1 MERNQGAMDGMAKR
15 ETAEGGEG
23 MHLRVAGKVQGV
35 GFRPAAWRVAR
46 RLGLGGWVRNDA
58 SGAEVLLLGDR
69 ERCGRFLEE
78 LRKELPGVAGI
89 GSVEGS
95 WPPPAGAPEG
105 KRGEF
110 AILESPVP
118 GEGIR
123 SAGVLPDLA
132 TCPECLEEL
141 FDPRN
146 RRYLYP
152 FVNCTACGPRSSI
165 LLRLPYDRPNTTM
178 GGFRMCKACEEEYR
192 SPGNR
197 RFHAQPN
204 ACPACGPR
212 LEWVAPE
219 GGRRALR
226 EEALEAAVRALRE
239 GKIVA
244 VKGIGGFH
252 LMVDARDAAAVAR
265 LRRRKRR
272 ESKPLAVMYPSM
284 EALEADCAVSAAERA
299 ALASPE
305 APIVLAWWREGRD
318 VSVAAEA
325 LAPGLPW
332 LGVFLPYSPLHH
344 LLLRGAGFPVV
355 ATSGNLTDE
364 PICTGNE
371 EALARLA
378 GVADAFLLHDRP
390 IARPLDD
397 SVVAYAGEVRI
408 CVRRGRGMAPYSV
421 ALPDGPE
428 GTMAAGGE
436 LKNAPALCVGGEV
449 LVGPHVGDLEHEG
462 VVRLWGRTVAD
473 LLALRG
479 VERPSRWVADAHPGY
494 ASAREAE
501 REAESAG
508 VACVRIA
515 HHAAHVAG
523 CMAEN
528 GVERPALG
536 IAWDGTGWGGV
547 GDGGVIR
554 GGEFLACANRWTAR
568 RVASLREFPLAG
580 GDAAVR
586 EPRRTALGIWH
597 ELGEAEGRDG
607 GFAQEEAALLRSQLR
622 SGVNVWRCSSAGRL
636 FDAFAALLGICA
648 VNRHEGEAPMFLEAE
663 AWRAARAGE
672 AAVAYP
678 FGLEGEVLD
687 WAPMWRAVAASEE
700 PVARRAFR
708 IHATFAAMMRA
719 VARRE
724 GVADVCLSGGC
735 FQNRLLLRMTM
746 EGLAGDGFRVHVQR
760 VVPPNDAGVG
770 FGQLAALG

>member
-1 MERNQGAMDGMAKR
+1 MNEKATMEDGAGR
-15 ETAEGGEG
+15 EGV
-23 MHLRVAGKVQGV
+23 HLRVAGKVQGV

-58 SGAEVLLLGDR
+58 AGAEVLLLGNR

-78 LRKELPGVAGI
+78 LRRELPGVAGI
-89 GSVEGS
+89 EAVERR
-95 WPPPAGAPEG
+95 WPPPAGVPEG
-105 KRGEF
+105 SREEF
-110 AILESPVP
+110 AILESPDP
-118 GEGIR
+118 GVGVR

-132 TCPECLEEL
+132 TCPECLREMA
-141 FDPRN
+141 DPKD

-152 FVNCTACGPRSSI
+152 FTNCTACGPRSSI

-212 LEWVAPE
+212 LEWAE
-219 GGRRALR
+219 SGGGRRVLR
-226 EEALEAAVRALRE
+226 EEALEAALRALRE

-265 LRRRKRR
+265 LRHRKRR

-284 EALEADCAVSAAERA
+284 AALEADCAVSVAERR
-299 ALASPE
+299 ALGSPE
-305 APIVLAWWREGRD
+305 APIVLVWQRAGSI
-318 VSVAAEA
+318 SVAAEE

-332 LGVFLPYSPLHH
+332 LGVFLPYSSLHH
-344 LLLRGAGFPVV
+344 LLLRGVGFPLV
-355 ATSGNLTDE
+355 ATSGNLTNE

-371 EALARLA
+371 EALARLD

-397 SVVAYAGEVRI
+397 SVVAYGGEVRV

-421 ALPDGPE
+421 PLPGGPE
-428 GTMAAGGE
+428 GAVAAGGE
-436 LKNAPALCVGGEV
+436 LKNAPALCVGGQV
-449 LVGPHVGDLEHEG
+449 LAGPHVGDLEHEG
-462 VVRLWGRTVAD
+462 AVRLWGRTVAD
-473 LLALRG
+473 LMALRG
-479 VERPSRWVADAHPGY
+479 VEKPRVWVADAHPGY

-501 REAESAG
+501 RAAESAG
-508 VACVRIA
+508 VPCVRIA

-528 GVERPALG
+528 GVEGPALG
-536 IAWDGTGWGGV
+536 IAWDGTGWS
-547 GDGGVIR
+547 GDGVIR
-554 GGEFLACANRWTAR
+554 GGEFLSCENRWTAR

-580 GDAAVR
+580 GDAAAK

-597 ELGEAEGRDG
+597 ELGKAARKDG
-607 GFAQEEAALLRSQLR
+607 GFAPEEEALVRSQLR
-622 SGVNVWRCSSAGRL
+622 AGVNVWRCSSAGRL
-636 FDAFAALLGICA
+636 FDAFAALLGVCA
-648 VNRHEGEAPMFLEAE
+648 VNRHEGEAPMRLEAE
-663 AWRAARAGE
+663 AWKAAREGE
-672 AAVAYP
+672 KAASYP
-678 FGLEGEVLD
+678 FGLAGDVLD
-687 WAPMWRAVAASEE
+687 WEPMWREAAGSTE
-700 PVARRAFR
+700 PVARIALR

-724 GVADVCLSGGC
+724 GVGDVCLSGGC
-735 FQNRLLLRMTM
+735 FQNRLLLRMAM
-746 EGLAGDGFRVHVQR
+746 EGLAADGFRVHVQR
-760 VVPPNDAGVG
+760 EVPPNDAGVG
-770 FGQLAALG
+770 FGQLAAVAVGREG